1 MIMERLAVNGKIMSE
16 PKVLNLNPLLL
27 YVKVEDDTGN
37 RVNCLVHKHGLNFLY
52 EAATNSRVALYG
64 HYNSRKQ
71 FVIDKYT
78 VVATAEQKAS

>member
-1 MIMERLAVNGKIMSE
+1 MERLAINGKVMSE

-27 YVKVEDDTGN
+27 YVKIQDNAGN
-37 RVNCLVHKHGLNFLY
+37 EINCLVHKHGLNFLY
-52 EAATNSRVALYG
+52 EATVDSRVALYG

-78 VVATAEQKAS
+78 AVATAGQKAS